1 MTHKVTFGAVGRDL
15 YLDLPL
21 SNIVVNH
28 RPQGLIADM
37 LFPVVDV
44 TKQSGAYTE
53 FSQADLLRVVDD
65 KRAPRTEAKR
75 FEIGVSSAT
84 YFCNNYALQMGV
96 SIEDRSNADPIYA
109 SRLFE
114 GRARILT
121 DKLMLNWEN
130 RLALQCTSTSNVGSS
145 TAVASVWTGTG
156 ADPLADINTAIDNVT
171 YATGYRPNTILFGLR
186 GWNAFRRHSS
196 VRDIINGTNNG
207 GGYPSLGAVADL
219 LEIEPSRIF
228 VGRGFKNTA
237 EENIARSL
245 TTLWSTNVLIAYVNP
260 NPSPTMDEPSFGY
273 TFRVAAPGIPNM
285 QVERHP
291 YDSRRKVDDVEV
303 GVYQDEKIASS
314 ALGFLLTGVTA

>member
-1 MTHKVTFGAVGRDL
+1 MRRRISFGAVGRDL

-37 LFPVVDV
+37 LFPVVEV
-44 TKQSGAYTE
+44 QKQSGNYTE

-65 KRAPRTEAKR
+65 KRSPKTEAKR
-75 FEIGVSSAT
+75 FEVGVSSGT
-84 YFCNNYALQMGV
+84 YYANNYALQMGV
-96 SIEDRSNADPIYA
+96 AIEDRNNADPIYA

-114 GRARILT
+114 GRARMIT
-121 DKLMLNWEN
+121 DKLLLNWEN

-145 TAVASVWTGTG
+145 AAVASVWTGSG

-171 YATGYRPNTILFGLR
+171 FATGYRPNRIVFGLK
-186 GWNAFRRHSS
+186 GWNAFRRHST

-207 GGYPSLGAVADL
+207 GGYPNVQAVADL
-219 LEIEPSRIF
+219 LEMEKVF
-228 VGRGFKNTA
+228 VASGFKNTA
-237 EENIARSL
+237 EENITKSL
-245 TTLWSTNVLIAYVNP
+245 TTLWGTNVLLAYVNP

-273 TFRVAAPGIPNM
+273 TFRVTAPGIPNM

-314 ALGFLLTGVTA
+314 ALGFLLTGVVS